1 MDHTEAI
8 QSMIAEKY
16 LLNELSPESRDQFEE
31 HFFSC
36 PDCALDVRAGAA
48 LVEQMKMALS
58 ETTHA
63 DQVRVPSPVSRKS
76 GWVGWLRPALA
87 LPALAILLAVIGY
100 QNFVT
105 YPRLQL
111 VANAPQVLPWASVN
125 LNSRGTNAPII
136 TAHPG
141 EGFLL
146 FVNIPP
152 DSRYSSYVAEL
163 HDQSGKVEWSLAI
176 PAVPAQDVWPIRVP
190 AAGRQSG
197 TYTLVVHGIV
207 VQGIDSAGARSEVG
221 RSPFELHIQ
230 E

>member
-8 QSMIAEKY
+8 QLMIAEKY
-16 LLNELSPESRDQFEE
+16 LLDELSPESRDQFEE

-36 PDCALDVRAGAA
+36 PECALDVRAGAA
-48 LVEQMKMALS
+48 LVEQMKMLLS
-58 ETTHA
+58 EMTQA

-76 GWVGWLRPALA
+76 GWAGWLRPALV
-87 LPALAILLAVIGY
+87 LPALAILLTVIGY

-111 VANAPQVLPWASVN
+111 TANAPQVLPWASVN

-136 TAHPG
+136 TALPG
-141 EGFLL
+141 QGFLL

-152 DSRYSSYVAEL
+152 DSRYPSYVAEL
-163 HDQSGKVEWSLAI
+163 HDQTGKMEWSLTI

-190 AAGRQSG
+190 ASDRQGG
-197 TYTLVVHGIV
+197 TYTLVV
-207 VQGIDSAGARSEVG
+207 QGIDLAGAKSEVG

-230 E
+230 N

>member
-8 QSMIAEKY
+8 QLMIAEKY
-16 LLNELSPESRDQFEE
+16 LLDELPQESREQFEE
-31 HFFSC
+31 HYFGC
-36 PDCALDVRAGAA
+36 PECALDVRAGAA
-48 LVEQMKMALS
+48 FVDQMKLALAEAPS
-58 ETTHA
+58 A
-63 DQVRVPSPVSRKS
+63 NQVRVPIPARRPA
-76 GWVGWLRPALA
+76 WMGWLRPALV
-87 LPALAILLAVIGY
+87 LPVLAVLVVVIGY

-105 YPRLQL
+105 YPRLEL
-111 VANAPQVLPWASVN
+111 AANAPQVLPWASVN

-136 TAHPG
+136 TARPG
-141 EGFLL
+141 QGFLL

-163 HDQSGKVEWSLAI
+163 HDQTGKMEWSLTI

-190 AAGRQSG
+190 SADRQSG
-197 TYTLVVHGIV
+197 TYTLV

-221 RSPFELHIQ
+221 RSSFELHIQ